1 MRDAD
6 VAAAAGV
13 TSSIS
18 ADGAAVDGLTA
29 AVASL
34 GVFVGVLFLAVPAG
48 YCAWARRR
56 GRAPPPILKSGTR
69 ARTTPG
75 AGSSIGCEAST
86 FSLW

>member
-18 ADGAAVDGLTA
+18 ADDSAVDGLTA

-56 GRAPPPILKSGTR
+56 GRAQRPVLSGTR
-69 ARTTPG
+69 ARTGPQ
-75 AGSSIGCEAST
+75 
-86 FSLW
+86 FDRL